1 MIELF
6 IFLIALLYHTFGVVL
21 SGQQKKK
28 EVIVMKRFFYDRGDI
43 IRLKSVHS
51 LDSQKFGKLIVAVFE
66 EKGPKGNIEMNRI
79 YSPQEWIQAEREL
92 MELHVPGVEV
102 NLFQDEEK

>member
-1 MIELF
+1 MVF
-6 IFLIALLYHTFGVVL
+6 

-43 IRLKSVHS
+43 IRLKSIHS

-92 MELHVPGVEV
+92 IELHVPGVEV